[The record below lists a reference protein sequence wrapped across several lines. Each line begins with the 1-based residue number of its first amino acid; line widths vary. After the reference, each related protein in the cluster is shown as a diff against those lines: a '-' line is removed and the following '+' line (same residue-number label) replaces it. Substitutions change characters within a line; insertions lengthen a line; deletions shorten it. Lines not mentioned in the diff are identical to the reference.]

1 MSPGAVESDVRGITG
16 VDLFGTTDAVVKH
29 VLEVFISV
37 AVGEYVLP
45 AREKSQYA
53 VRFIFIS
60 VWVCGGC
67 GCEPQHVCGVQWTG
81 L

>member
-1 MSPGAVESDVRGITG
+1 MESDVRGITG

-37 AVGEYVLP
+37 AIGEYVLP
-45 AREKSQYA
+45 AREKSRYT
-53 VRFIFIS
+53 VCFIFIS
-60 VWVCGGC
+60 VWVSDVC
-67 GCEPQHVCGVQWTG
+67 GCVPQHVCGVQRTS